1 VNTTNKGEQAIQCLI
16 QLNQANLEDY
26 QKLLTER
33 VGPEV
38 LAIFERYCSEL
49 FPEESNEEVLSALTH
64 LMITGYLVSANEQ
77 QAIGSASPLI
87 KLEE

>member
-1 VNTTNKGEQAIQCLI
+1 
-16 QLNQANLEDY
+16 
-26 QKLLTER
+26 
-33 VGPEV
+33 
-38 LAIFERYCSEL
+38 L